1 MQVNVNK
8 INSILEGSFKKREE
22 SEDSIVLQTITEEI
36 VDKKTARGTK
46 FQKTAS
52 PATRHISGKI
62 YFQLTLLFILFE
74 HALSINL
81 FHCCQ
86 CHRRLAKQ

>member
-52 PATRHISGKI
+52 PATRHISPFTIKKRKKVI
-62 YFQLTLLFILFE
+62 P
-74 HALSINL
+74 NL
-81 FHCCQ
+81 I
-86 CHRRLAKQ
+86 K